1 VRGKFD
7 YCFLFGDTRTNL
19 KKCKW
24 SRNMPYI
31 QRNQQGEV
39 IKLLDTP
46 FGDESQWLELDH
58 PDVAGF
64 LQQPSNGSELKKSLL
79 SSDSEMVRVVED
91 LVDLLMEK
99 QVFVFTELP
108 EAVQAKLNA
117 RKKLRHDVN
126 AISNL
131 IGEDDNIL

>member
-1 VRGKFD
+1 
-7 YCFLFGDTRTNL
+7 
-19 KKCKW
+19 
-24 SRNMPYI
+24 MPYI